1 MDDADRLTPR
11 ERYTRRETTRTR
23 RQKNKYAR
31 ARARTANARAL
42 GLLSV
47 AFTLPMTFPL
57 GFFAAEP
64 SRASGENCKY
74 SDFFPSS
81 NGSNPRSPGSEPSS
95 HAGRSPNGNAICVES
110 RAGSRQSSPIGMV
123 DARAHRARARYTSAR
138 ESADILTGWLSM
150 PSTGDVRNQS
160 NLRSGSRDITTS

>member
-1 MDDADRLTPR
+1 M
-11 ERYTRRETTRTR
+11 
-23 RQKNKYAR
+23 
-31 ARARTANARAL
+31 RARTANVLAL

-57 GFFAAEP
+57 GFFAADP

-110 RAGSRQSSPIGMV
+110 RAFFVSSVDPIVDDAHLARIARGS
-123 DARAHRARARYTSAR
+123 
-138 ESADILTGWLSM
+138 
-150 PSTGDVRNQS
+150 
-160 NLRSGSRDITTS
+160 